1 MSSKKMMMAYQNAGR
16 EAVAESDNP
25 HALIS
30 VLYDE
35 LLRAMRSYV
44 LIIEKSPRSQSEQSG
59 PFSRAL
65 TILYGLQSSLN
76 FDEGG
81 EIAENLF
88 RLYEYA
94 RQQLLTA
101 SREGDTTGTVTAIEA
116 IESIRE
122 AWSQIEGGRMA
133 DPSGEA
139 AE

>member
-1 MSSKKMMMAYQNAGR
+1 MMMAYQNASR

-30 VLYDE
+30 VLFDE
-35 LLRAMRSYV
+35 LLRAMRAYV
-44 LIIEKSPRSQSEQSG
+44 STIERNPKPQPEQSG
-59 PFSRAL
+59 PLARAL

-81 EIAENLF
+81 DIADNLF

-101 SREGDTTGTVTAIEA
+101 AREGDTNGALTAIEA

-122 AWSQIEGGRMA
+122 AWSQIDGSSKVQ
-133 DPSGEA
+133 PSGEA

>member
-1 MSSKKMMMAYQNAGR
+1 MSSKKMMTAYQNASR

-44 LIIEKSPRSQSEQSG
+44 LIIEKSPQPQPEQSG

>member
-1 MSSKKMMMAYQNAGR
+1 MSSKKMMMAYQNASR

-30 VLYDE
+30 VLFDE
-35 LLRAMRSYV
+35 LLRAMRAYIST
-44 LIIEKSPRSQSEQSG
+44 IERHPQPQPEQSG
-59 PFSRAL
+59 SFSRAL

-101 SREGDTTGTVTAIEA
+101 AREGDTNGAVSAIDA

-122 AWSQIEGGRMA
+122 AWSQIDGSSKVQ
-133 DPSGEA
+133 PSGKA

>member
-44 LIIEKSPRSQSEQSG
+44 STIEKSPQPQPEESG
-59 PFSRAL
+59 PFSRSL

-101 SREGDTTGTVTAIEA
+101 SREGDTTGVVTAIEA
-116 IESIRE
+116 IESISE

>member
-1 MSSKKMMMAYQNAGR
+1 MSSKKMMMAYQNASR

-30 VLYDE
+30 VLFDE
-35 LLRAMRSYV
+35 LLRAMRAYIST
-44 LIIEKSPRSQSEQSG
+44 IERHPQPQPEQSG

-101 SREGDTTGTVTAIEA
+101 AREGDTNGAVSAIDA

-122 AWSQIEGGRMA
+122 AWSQIDGSSKVQ
-133 DPSGEA
+133 PSGKA

>member
-1 MSSKKMMMAYQNAGR
+1 MMMAYQNASR

-30 VLYDE
+30 VLFDE
-35 LLRAMRSYV
+35 LLRAMRAYISTV
-44 LIIEKSPRSQSEQSG
+44 ERHPQPQSEQSG

-101 SREGDTTGTVTAIEA
+101 AREGDTKGAATAIEA

-122 AWSQIEGGRMA
+122 AWSQIDGSSKVQ
-133 DPSGEA
+133 PSGEA

>member
-1 MSSKKMMMAYQNAGR
+1 MSSKKMMMAYQNASR

-30 VLYDE
+30 VLFDE
-35 LLRAMRSYV
+35 LLRAMRAYLST
-44 LIIEKSPRSQSEQSG
+44 IERHPQPQPEQNG

-101 SREGDTTGTVTAIEA
+101 AREGDTNGAVTAIEA

-122 AWSQIEGGRMA
+122 AWSQIDGSSKVQ
-133 DPSGEA
+133 PSGEA

>member
-1 MSSKKMMMAYQNAGR
+1 
-16 EAVAESDNP
+16 
-25 HALIS
+25 
-30 VLYDE
+30 
-35 LLRAMRSYV
+35 
-44 LIIEKSPRSQSEQSG
+44 
-59 PFSRAL
+59 
-65 TILYGLQSSLN
+65 LQSSLN

-101 SREGDTTGTVTAIEA
+101 AREGDTNGAVTAIEA

-122 AWSQIEGGRMA
+122 AWSQIDGSSKVQ
-133 DPSGEA
+133 PSGEA

>member
-1 MSSKKMMMAYQNAGR
+1 MNSKKMMMAYQNAGR

-44 LIIEKSPRSQSEQSG
+44 STIEKNPQPQPEQSR

-101 SREGDTTGTVTAIEA
+101 SREGDTTGAVTAIEA

-122 AWSQIEGGRMA
+122 AWSQIQGCGTA